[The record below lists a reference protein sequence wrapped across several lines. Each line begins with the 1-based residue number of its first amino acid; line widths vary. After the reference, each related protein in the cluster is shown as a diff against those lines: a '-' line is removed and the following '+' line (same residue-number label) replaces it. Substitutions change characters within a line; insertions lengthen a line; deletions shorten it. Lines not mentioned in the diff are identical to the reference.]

1 MCWVY
6 CAIVMVINGLLT
18 FVASVLSFISIPI
31 APLSQVFID
40 NWFLA
45 RSGIPEAIGILSSAL
60 LVRLSLN
67 LIPFIR
73 VH

>member
-1 MCWVY
+1 MCAVY
-6 CAIVMVINGLLT
+6 CAIVSVIS
-18 FVASVLSFISIPI
+18 AILSFVSGFLSVISIPI
-31 APLSQVFID
+31 APLSKVFID

-67 LIPFIR
+67 LIPFVR
-73 VH
+73 L

>member
-6 CAIVMVINGLLT
+6 CALVNFIGGLLT
-18 FVASVLSFISIPI
+18 FVASALSVISIPI

-45 RSGIPEAIGILSSAL
+45 HSGIPEAIGILSSAL
-60 LVRLSLN
+60 LVRLALN

-73 VH
+73 V

>member
-6 CAIVMVINGLLT
+6 CAIVMVIDGLLT
-18 FVASVLSFISIPI
+18 FVASALSVISIPI

-67 LIPFIR
+67 LIPFLRI
-73 VH
+73 